1 MKVRAALKNAECGE
15 LCGKLDC
22 RLGTEEG
29 GLDLSGGQWQKLAI
43 ARALY
48 GGGKYIL
55 LDEPTS
61 AIDPVA
67 ENEMYEC
74 FRNVFKKR
82 GGIMISHRLASTC
95 VADRIIVLSK
105 GKIIEEG
112 TRTELMSRNGLFAKM
127 WEVQSSWYTKG
138 GDAGEKTV

>member
-1 MKVRAALKNAECGE
+1 MR
-15 LCGKLDC
+15 
-22 RLGTEEG
+22 
-29 GLDLSGGQWQKLAI
+29 LSGVCVYEHEA
-43 ARALY
+43 
-48 GGGKYIL
+48 
-55 LDEPTS
+55 TS

-95 VADRIIVLSK
+95 MADRIIVLSK

-127 WEVQSSWYTKG
+127 WEVQSSWYAKG
-138 GDAGEKTV
+138 GDAGEETV